1 MSNMVLTLSKR
12 EVLALRRFRNS
23 NDTAIIKEIL
33 SKLLFLDSENFENT
47 EASEELRLRVAAD
60 KRLVNI
66 LFDSELNLE
75 EPSEQNISVD

>member
-1 MSNMVLTLSKR
+1 MLSLTLSKK

-23 NDTAIIKEIL
+23 NDTAVIKG
-33 SKLLFLDSENFENT
+33 LLQRLLNTDLEEFENT

-60 KRLVNI
+60 KRLMAI

-75 EPSEQNISVD
+75 ETNEA